1 VGRDATGVDT
11 VEEAHAGETTAAA
24 TVVLVTHGG
33 DQDET
38 AAALASVVAALPGG
52 GEARPGQA
60 TMATAVAG
68 AIDRERHL
76 VVQAGTGTGKSLA
89 YLVPALRSGRR
100 VVVTTATK
108 ALQDQLA
115 NKDLPFLAEHLDAP
129 FTWAVVKGRSNYLCL
144 QRLREATGEGEG
156 EPTQAPLGL
165 DDLAPGLRRQLDR
178 LATWARTTETGDQ
191 AELTW
196 SLHPKAWQA
205 VSVTS
210 EECPGA
216 TRCPLGE
223 PCFAE
228 AARRRA
234 EAADV
239 VVVNTHLYGVNLASG
254 EAVLP
259 EHDVVVVDEAHQ
271 LEDIISATA
280 GLAIGAGRLEAL
292 ARNVRAILTGDAAAR
307 LEDAGAHLAGVLAPF
322 VGRRLPPPLPD
333 TIADVLTRARQDV
346 DAVLEALRSVDTA
359 LTDANQRKVRAQK
372 AATAL
377 ADDILLS
384 LAGREGYVTFVSG
397 TAQAPRLEVAPI
409 DVRRVL
415 AAVWE
420 RRVAVLTSATIPP
433 ALLAQ
438 VGLPEERTD
447 VLDVGSPFDFATHAL
462 LYCATHLPDPRQ
474 PDFTEATHRE
484 LEALITAAGGRTLA
498 LFTSW
503 RALAAASEALR
514 PKLAYRILTQGE
526 LPKPELLAIFSR
538 EEASCL
544 FATAG
549 FFQGIDVPGPALSL
563 VTIDRL
569 PFPRPDDPLLGARR
583 EAVGADAFRLIDLP
597 RAATLLAQA
606 AGRLIRTA
614 SDRGVVA
621 VLDPRL
627 ARANYRWDI
636 VRALPPMRRTRH
648 RNDVEAF
655 LRQIT
660 QVTA

>member
-24 TVVLVTHGG
+24 TVVPVTHGG
-33 DQDET
+33 DEDET
-38 AAALASVVAALPGG
+38 AAALAAVVATLPGG
-52 GEARPGQA
+52 GEARSGQVE
-60 TMATAVAG
+60 MARAVAA
-68 AIDRERHL
+68 AIGRERHL

-89 YLVPALRSGRR
+89 YLVPTLRSGQR

-115 NKDLPFLAEHLDAP
+115 NKDLPFLAAHLDTP

-144 QRLREATGEGEG
+144 QRLREATGEAGDD
-156 EPTQAPLGL
+156 PAQTAMDL

-178 LATWARTTETGDQ
+178 LAAWARTTETGDQ

-196 SLHPKAWQA
+196 SLHPRAWQA

-228 AARRRA
+228 AARHRA
-234 EAADV
+234 EAADL
-239 VVVNTHLYGVNLASG
+239 VVVNTYLYGVNLASG
-254 EAVLP
+254 ETILP
-259 EHDVVVVDEAHQ
+259 EHDVVVIDETHQ
-271 LEDIISATA
+271 LEDIISATT
-280 GLAIGAGRLEAL
+280 GLIVSAGRLDAL
-292 ARNVRAILTGDAAAR
+292 ARNVRAILTSEAPTR
-307 LEDAGAHLAGVLAPF
+307 LEHAGADLTTTLAPL
-322 VGRRLPPPLPD
+322 VGSRLPPPLPD
-333 TIADVLTRARQDV
+333 AVADVLTRARQEI
-346 DAVLEALRSVDTA
+346 DAVLDALRSVDTA
-359 LTDANQRKVRAQK
+359 LSDANQRKVRAQK

-377 ADDILLS
+377 ADDLLLA

-397 TAQAPRLEVAPI
+397 TVPAPRLEVAPI
-409 DVRRVL
+409 DVRPVL
-415 AAVWE
+415 AGVWE
-420 RRVAVLTSATIPP
+420 HRVAILTSATIPP
-433 ALLAQ
+433 SLPIR

-447 VLDVGSPFDFATHAL
+447 VLDVGSPFDFAAHAL
-462 LYCATHLPDPRQ
+462 LYCAVHLPDPRQ
-474 PDFTEATHRE
+474 PGFIEATHRE

-503 RALAAASEALR
+503 RALAAATEALR
-514 PKLAYRILTQGE
+514 PRLPYRILAQGE
-526 LPKPELLAIFSR
+526 LPKPELLSVFGR

-583 EAVGADAFRLIDLP
+583 EAAGAEAFRLIDLP

-606 AGRLIRTA
+606 SGRLIRTA
-614 SDRGVVA
+614 TDRGVVA
-621 VLDPRL
+621 VLDRRL
-627 ARANYRWDI
+627 AQARYRWDI

-648 RNDVEAF
+648 RAEVEAF
-655 LRQIT
+655 LREISR
-660 QVTA
+660 VSS